1 MGMSAD
7 TGDEDGGPVAAIN
20 VTPLV
25 DVMLVLLVIFM
36 ITAPMLQQGVEVN
49 LPKATTAPLAG
60 TEEQVVISIDKSSNI
75 FLGAGNE
82 IEPEMLAKK
91 INAILDKRP
100 AAERKVYI
108 KADSALDYG
117 AVMEVMGRLHAGGV
131 TQIGLVS
138 AMPDGGKASKPNS
151 PKKGS

>member
-1 MGMSAD
+1 MGMSND
-7 TGDEDGGPVAAIN
+7 SLDDDGPVAAIN

-60 TEEQVVISIDKSSNI
+60 SEEQLVISIDKNSTI
-75 FLGAGNE
+75 FLGAGNAVQ
-82 IEPEMLAKK
+82 PEVLAGK
-91 INAILDKRP
+91 IKAILDARP
-100 AAERKVYI
+100 ASERKVYI
-108 KADSALDYG
+108 KADAALDYG
-117 AVMEVMGRLHAGGV
+117 AVMEVMGRLHSGGV

-138 AMPDGGKASKPNS
+138 ALPETKGAAKAPA
-151 PKKGS
+151 PKK